1 MKNVLKL
8 TSTILVAAL
17 AGITTGCTATG
28 DEVASD
34 RECRA
39 LNTNRGTRMRES
51 ICMSKEE
58 WAVVDAR
65 EASQQEENNT
75 NAFLREQLER
85 GATGTTSPTFN
96 MPN

>member
-1 MKNVLKL
+1 MNVLKL
-8 TSTILVAAL
+8 ASAILVAAL

-51 ICMSKEE
+51 VCMSKEE
-58 WAVVDAR
+58 WAAVDAR
-65 EASQQEENNT
+65 ETDQQTENNK
-75 NAFLREQLER
+75 NAFFKEQLER
-85 GATGTTSPTFN
+85 AATGTTSPTFN

>member
-1 MKNVLKL
+1 MNALKL
-8 TSTILVAAL
+8 TSVLLVATL
-17 AGITTGCTATG
+17 AGINTGCTATG

-39 LNTNRGTRMRES
+39 VNANRGTRMRES
-51 ICMSKEE
+51 VCMSKEE
-58 WAVVDAR
+58 WAAVDAR
-65 EASQQEENNT
+65 EADQQSQNNT

-85 GATGTTSPTFN
+85 GATGNTSPTFN